1 MNNDRLNVKV
11 VSNQNSVELTKNE
24 NTVVVSDKKRDTSIS
39 VLQKETAVVTVASKG
54 PKGDKGDKG
63 DPGTVAFDSFSGGV
77 QITGSL
83 IVSGS
88 SGQNVTITQ
97 NLIVSGTITSPGSDR
112 QIIFNNGGVLGSD
125 SDFVFDANERLGI
138 GTSSPT
144 NKLQVVGGI
153 TVTNIT
159 ASGNISASGDLI
171 VGDIAV
177 NGGDITTNQTT
188 FNLVN
193 TNATTINIGGEGTTI
208 TIGATTGTTTIR
220 NDLTVANITA
230 SGNITIGRTKSI
242 GGNNLGTYNPIL
254 TYWND
259 GVSGA
264 VQSASF
270 GFRGSA
276 YMDSI
281 AYPDLFGFGT
291 NDLRFFTSTNGIAT
305 PSEIMRIV
313 GSTGRV
319 GIGTST
325 PTEKLQVVGNSVI
338 TGNLTV
344 GGRITAE
351 EFHTEFVSASIIYQ
365 SGSTKFGNSL
375 DDVHQFTGSLNI
387 TGSLTVNGKT
397 IDESID
403 SASVSYVSQ
412 SGDIYTGLNQI
423 EVQDFSNDVAV
434 TWSNGRLKF
443 IFGTPT
449 QPSSLSLTLSGFN
462 TDRFNRVLDGYDVN
476 GSWSNGGY
484 NIISASLYTGSV
496 LLTNTT
502 SGTSLSTTLTTSG
515 SQSYRL
521 EYTASSPLDGSIF
534 SGSSTATGTLS
545 KSNPGSPTLSLTPS
559 VQLGGSSNQIER
571 GATGSISFTSAS
583 GAANSWVL
591 NFVSS
596 NISSP
601 YYVTGSATGSS
612 SIPITATAYYSSSG
626 TNGSDNNPA
635 LTTTTSTTTT
645 YTKIVSLRHGAAAD
659 SSFTEAQL
667 DNVSVWDSTLGG
679 SIGTIVKGTVTP
691 SGQSVTITWTGDK
704 YHYIVYNG
712 SRSNLTNITTS
723 GFGVLGS
730 FSVSTVG
737 NYKVYRTTTL
747 QAGGAGNSI
756 TYVLT

>member
-63 DPGTVAFDSFSGGV
+63 DPGTVAFDSLSGGV

-171 VGDIAV
+171 VSDIAV

-193 TNATTINIGGEGTTI
+193 TNATTINIGGEGTAI

-281 AYPDLFGFGT
+281 A
-291 NDLRFFTSTNGIAT
+291 
-305 PSEIMRIV
+305 
-313 GSTGRV
+313 
-319 GIGTST
+319 
-325 PTEKLQVVGNSVI
+325 
-338 TGNLTV
+338 
-344 GGRITAE
+344 
-351 EFHTEFVSASIIYQ
+351 
-365 SGSTKFGNSL
+365 
-375 DDVHQFTGSLNI
+375 
-387 TGSLTVNGKT
+387 
-397 IDESID
+397 
-403 SASVSYVSQ
+403 
-412 SGDIYTGLNQI
+412 
-423 EVQDFSNDVAV
+423 
-434 TWSNGRLKF
+434 
-443 IFGTPT
+443 
-449 QPSSLSLTLSGFN
+449 
-462 TDRFNRVLDGYDVN
+462 
-476 GSWSNGGY
+476 
-484 NIISASLYTGSV
+484 
-496 LLTNTT
+496 
-502 SGTSLSTTLTTSG
+502 
-515 SQSYRL
+515 
-521 EYTASSPLDGSIF
+521 
-534 SGSSTATGTLS
+534 
-545 KSNPGSPTLSLTPS
+545 
-559 VQLGGSSNQIER
+559 
-571 GATGSISFTSAS
+571 
-583 GAANSWVL
+583 
-591 NFVSS
+591 
-596 NISSP
+596 
-601 YYVTGSATGSS
+601 
-612 SIPITATAYYSSSG
+612 
-626 TNGSDNNPA
+626 
-635 LTTTTSTTTT
+635 
-645 YTKIVSLRHGAAAD
+645 
-659 SSFTEAQL
+659 
-667 DNVSVWDSTLGG
+667 
-679 SIGTIVKGTVTP
+679 
-691 SGQSVTITWTGDK
+691 
-704 YHYIVYNG
+704 
-712 SRSNLTNITTS
+712 
-723 GFGVLGS
+723 
-730 FSVSTVG
+730 
-737 NYKVYRTTTL
+737 
-747 QAGGAGNSI
+747 
-756 TYVLT
+756 